1 MSYATTKR
9 SIQYG
14 SKTQVLDS
22 GNLPDTPLE
31 TIDAYLK
38 VLKSKQME
46 WAQTV
51 SIPVR
56 IALLEKSLINLDVYK
71 DEWATQDMEAR
82 HVPQGHWE
90 EGNSYLNPGTAGR
103 ILRMLIDSLKDLEAK
118 GITTSHMKAEQDGDR
133 VTLHAYPQGLKDSLY
148 FPGIKTEVH
157 LEKGTKLENLKSYEA
172 IAYHDP
178 HYSGAVCLV
187 LGAGNASFLSFAD
200 VMHKLIV
207 DKKVVILKTHPV
219 LEYTA
224 DLFEKILEPFIASGY
239 LRIVRG
245 GAKEGKH
252 LTSHPSV
259 DEIHMTGSDK
269 TFDAIVYGTGEE
281 GQKNKLT
288 DTRITNKTVIG
299 ELGNVSPLIVVPG
312 DWKESEFDYQADNVM
327 SMLGIL
333 NGYACNATRVI
344 ILPKNWS
351 GSEKLIKKISE
362 KMQEAQAP
370 VNYYPGTTQTIEE
383 AMVCYP
389 NMETHGKLDE
399 SHQPWMFVKNLD
411 PDKPEYAFRREFW
424 SSFTSQVFIEADST
438 EEYLEKA
445 VKFANEKLWGTLSAT
460 LIIDP
465 KTEKELTQKK
475 ILQKAIDDLNYGTV
489 ALNVNSAFGLLL
501 GSTPWGGHPGS
512 TYSNIQSGNGFVSN
526 AFMLDKVE
534 KSVIRAPFHI
544 TPRPAWFITGKPNLK
559 ASKAIANFAISNK
572 LMDFGRVLMSVLRG

>member
-1 MSYATTKR
+1 MSDGTTLR

-14 SKTQVLDS
+14 SKTQVLES
-22 GNLPDTPLE
+22 GKLPDTPLE
-31 TIDAYLK
+31 TIDEYLK
-38 VLKSKQME
+38 VLKSKQVE
-46 WAQTV
+46 WAQKV

-56 IALLEKSLINLDVYK
+56 IALLEKSLINLETYK
-71 DEWATQDMEAR
+71 EEWSKKDIEAR
-82 HVPQGHWE
+82 HLPQGHWE
-90 EGNSYLNPGTAGR
+90 EGSSYLNTGTAGR
-103 ILRMLIDSLKDLEAK
+103 ILRVLIESLKDLEANNV
-118 GITTSHMKAEQDGDR
+118 TTSHMKAEQDGDR
-133 VTLHAYPQGLKDSLY
+133 VTLHVYPQGLKDSLY
-148 FPGIKTEVH
+148 FPGITTDVH
-157 LEKGTKLENLKSYEA
+157 LEKGTKLEDLKTYVA
-172 IAYHDP
+172 TAYHDP
-178 HYSGAVCLV
+178 NYAGAVSLV
-187 LGAGNASFLSFAD
+187 LGAGNVAFLAFND

-224 DLFEKILEPFIASGY
+224 NLFEKILQPFIDSGY

-245 GAKEGKH
+245 GAREGKH

-269 TFDAIVYGTGEE
+269 TFDAIVYGTGET
-281 GQKNKLT
+281 GQRNKLT
-288 DTRITNKTVIG
+288 DTRITDKTVIG

-312 DWKESEFDYQADNVM
+312 DWKESEFDYQAENIM
-327 SMLGIL
+327 STFGLI
-333 NGYACNATRVI
+333 NGYACNATRVL

-362 KMQEAQAP
+362 KMEEAAAP
-370 VNYYPGTTQTIEE
+370 VNYYPGTNQTIEE

-389 NMETHGKLDE
+389 DMETHGKHDDT
-399 SHQPWMFVKNLD
+399 HQPWMFAKGLD

-424 SSFTSQVFIEADST
+424 ATFMSQVFIEADST

-460 LIIDP
+460 IIIDP
-465 KTEKELTQKK
+465 KTEKELTHKK
-475 ILQKAIDDLNYGTV
+475 VLQKAIDDLNYGTV

-501 GSTPWGGHPGS
+501 GTTPWGGHPGS
-512 TYSNIQSGNGFVSN
+512 TYTNIQSGNGFVSN

-534 KSVIRAPFHI
+534 KSVVHAPFHI

-559 ASKAIANFAISNK
+559 ASQAIANFAISNK
-572 LMDFGRVLMSVLRG
+572 LMDFGRVLMAVMRG